1 MELSENMK
9 QLLKSY
15 RFGRQLFA
23 NDSTINYS
31 DLKCIDTK
39 DFPLAVTMTD
49 TFCTNLSKSEGLTSR
64 YIHLCTDREMVD
76 KMISYAESRGDTKHI
91 NWHYTKNISSSLFT
105 DSTVSLKTP
114 KRLIAWTEDYKH
126 YYPEK
131 YEKACSLE
139 NPLDNIMLVALT
151 ELPTRKELIS
161 EINRYKE
168 KQGNSSY
175 YTAVIEHLE
184 KNVSTLDE
192 LKLTKEDF
200 NSIFKAV
207 YLKKLNGSSKSLPK
221 IEAVAAKALRPFSS
235 LKENVEIVK
244 TEKEF
249 NNLISSLAKEVCQ
262 KQGIKYIIP
271 TKEIKKPAKERD
283 DGYSR

>member
-1 MELSENMK
+1 M
-9 QLLKSY
+9 
-15 RFGRQLFA
+15 
-23 NDSTINYS
+23 D
-31 DLKCIDTK
+31 
-39 DFPLAVTMTD
+39 
-49 TFCTNLSKSEGLTSR
+49 
-64 YIHLCTDREMVD
+64 
-76 KMISYAESRGDTKHI
+76 
-91 NWHYTKNISSSLFT
+91 
-105 DSTVSLKTP
+105 
-114 KRLIAWTEDYKH
+114 
-126 YYPEK
+126 
-131 YEKACSLE
+131 
-139 NPLDNIMLVALT
+139 
-151 ELPTRKELIS
+151 
-161 EINRYKE
+161 
-168 KQGNSSY
+168 SSY

-184 KNVSTLDE
+184 KDVSTLDE

-235 LKENVEIVK
+235 LKENIEIVK